1 MLTVKDD
8 LEKRLVA
15 IRSAS
20 TIEASAHEVHLELWN
35 NRHDLFRNKELAHP
49 LDSVEPAVALYMKGF
64 DVITDPSL
72 GEMWEDGHR
81 IQVAGLVD
89 QETRVVRVSQ
99 NLDNQQRRYTTGHE
113 LGHVIRHPGM
123 SLHRDRAISGHMP
136 RKDDREREADW
147 FASCFLMPARY
158 VINEFH
164 LRFGM
169 HVFRLSEDV
178 VFGFSLGGVEKAQ
191 RKIKRQRDASL
202 ISATASAFMG
212 RQFLPLCQMFGVSPV
227 AMSIRLE
234 ELRLTDALSAKWL
247 R

>member
-1 MLTVKDD
+1 MVKVKCDI
-8 LEKRLVA
+8 EKRLVA
-15 IRSAS
+15 IRTAS

-35 NRHDLFRNKELAHP
+35 NRRELFCDKELAHP

-72 GEMWEDGHR
+72 GEMWEDGNR

-89 QETRVVRVSQ
+89 QETRIVRVSQ
-99 NLDNQQRRYTTGHE
+99 NLDSQQRRYTTGHE

-136 RKDDREREADW
+136 RKDDREREADL
-147 FASCFLMPARY
+147 FASCFLMPARH

-169 HVFRLSEDV
+169 HVFRMSEDV
-178 VFGFSLGGVEKAQ
+178 VFGFSLISVENAQ
-191 RKIKRQRDASL
+191 RKLRRQRDASL
-202 ISATASAFMG
+202 ISATASTFMG
-212 RQFLPLCQMFGVSPV
+212 RQFSPLCQMFGVSPV
-227 AMSIRLE
+227 AMAIRLE
-234 ELRLTDALSAKWL
+234 ELGLTDSFSAKWL